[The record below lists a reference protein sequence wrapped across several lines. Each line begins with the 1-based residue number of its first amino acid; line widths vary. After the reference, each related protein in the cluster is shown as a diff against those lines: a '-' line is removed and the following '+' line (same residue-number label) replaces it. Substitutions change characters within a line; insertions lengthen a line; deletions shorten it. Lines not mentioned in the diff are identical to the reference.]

1 MYPALTCK
9 DKPAAGLTN
18 SNSKIDNCAV
28 YKINTTSNKM
38 YCTRCKQG
46 YNGRVF
52 TDATDF
58 GIETCELMTTC

>member
-18 SNSKIDNCAV
+18 SDSKIDNCAV

-38 YCTRCKQG
+38 YCTRCK
-46 YNGRVF
+46 
-52 TDATDF
+52 
-58 GIETCELMTTC
+58 